1 MSIFRKLAD
10 GVLNDVWDFV
20 DDGYWEKREY
30 PYSGTKEDYTMT
42 NRIHFKIYQFTINRI
57 NGLSDIFC
65 YLDRFINIKRV

>member
-10 GVLNDVWDFV
+10 GVLSDVWDFV

-30 PYSGTKEDYTMT
+30 PDYHKDTIK

-57 NGLSDIFC
+57 NGLRDIFC
-65 YLDRFINIKRV
+65 YLDRFINKKRV